1 MKYWS
6 VAKKLQLLET
16 NQDPE
21 KFNTM
26 FLWIFWV
33 GLGLNVMSGL
43 LAIGVIFVRTLP
55 WSSSYIWFLNLMQL
69 CIFLSCAFLIDAF
82 RLLSRQKPQNQA
94 ISKKQASLLSI
105 AFGAFGTALLVA
117 DLAGL
122 LGKIT
127 FEEVSRSLQSI
138 LFFMSCLIL
147 TFILSGLTEMQ
158 SAQYGRPDHSLEL
171 DASIN
176 SAESALTYNEFST
189 SRRDTSKSV
198 VTIHLDRPKAQSPR
212 GQLE

>member
-26 FLWIFWV
+26 FMWIFWV

-43 LAIGVIFVRTLP
+43 LAIGVIFVRKLP

-69 CIFLSCAFLIDAF
+69 CIFLSCGFLIDAF
-82 RLLSRQKPQNQA
+82 RLLSKQKPQNQA

-105 AFGAFGTALLVA
+105 SFGAFGAALLVA
-117 DLAGL
+117 DLANYL
-122 LGKIT
+122 DRIT
-127 FEEVSRSLQSI
+127 FS
-138 LFFMSCLIL
+138 
-147 TFILSGLTEMQ
+147 
-158 SAQYGRPDHSLEL
+158 
-171 DASIN
+171 
-176 SAESALTYNEFST
+176 
-189 SRRDTSKSV
+189 
-198 VTIHLDRPKAQSPR
+198 
-212 GQLE
+212 

>member
-43 LAIGVIFVRTLP
+43 LIIGDIFTYKLP
-55 WSSSYIWFLNLMQL
+55 WVFWYLLAINLMQL
-69 CIFLSCAFLIDAF
+69 CIVVSCGFLFDAF
-82 RLLSRQKPQNQA
+82 RLLSRQKPQNQV
-94 ISKKQASLLSI
+94 ISKKQTSLLSI
-105 AFGAFGTALLVA
+105 AFGAFGTAFLVA
-117 DLAGL
+117 NLANYLDSTTFYTISHVLQYIFFL
-122 LGKIT
+122 LSCVI
-127 FEEVSRSLQSI
+127 
-138 LFFMSCLIL
+138 MS
-147 TFILSGLTEMQ
+147 FILSNLIYMQ
-158 SAQYGRPDHSLEL
+158 STQIQLPDHSPDL

-176 SAESALTYNEFST
+176 SAESVLT
-189 SRRDTSKSV
+189 
-198 VTIHLDRPKAQSPR
+198 
-212 GQLE
+212 

>member
-21 KFNTM
+21 KFNKM

-33 GLGLNVMSGL
+33 GLGLNVISGL
-43 LAIGVIFVRTLP
+43 LIVVSPFIYKLYFVG
-55 WSSSYIWFLNLMQL
+55 NLMQL
-69 CIFLSCAFLIDAF
+69 CIFLSCGFLIDAF
-82 RLLSRQKPQNQA
+82 RLLSKQKPQNQT

-127 FEEVSRSLQSI
+127 F
-138 LFFMSCLIL
+138 
-147 TFILSGLTEMQ
+147 
-158 SAQYGRPDHSLEL
+158 
-171 DASIN
+171 
-176 SAESALTYNEFST
+176 
-189 SRRDTSKSV
+189 
-198 VTIHLDRPKAQSPR
+198 
-212 GQLE
+212 